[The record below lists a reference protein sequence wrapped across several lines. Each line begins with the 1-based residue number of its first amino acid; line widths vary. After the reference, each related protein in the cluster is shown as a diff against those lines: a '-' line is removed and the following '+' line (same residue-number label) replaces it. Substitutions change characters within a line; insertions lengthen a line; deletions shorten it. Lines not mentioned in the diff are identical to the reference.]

1 MNQNI
6 IPEIK
11 KAFQEIGNKTITGK
25 EALQIVEN
33 IIDELTI
40 PTEVEEAQK
49 YIRDCNSD
57 IGFCGS
63 PEYDRQKAIVD
74 AYYEPIR
81 KKKQFEAE
89 KAHYERLKNIFG

>member
-6 IPEIK
+6 IPAIK
-11 KAFQEIGNKTITGK
+11 KAFQDIGNKTITGK

-81 KKKQFEAE
+81 KKKQLEAE
-89 KAHYERLKNIFG
+89 KAHYERLKKIFG